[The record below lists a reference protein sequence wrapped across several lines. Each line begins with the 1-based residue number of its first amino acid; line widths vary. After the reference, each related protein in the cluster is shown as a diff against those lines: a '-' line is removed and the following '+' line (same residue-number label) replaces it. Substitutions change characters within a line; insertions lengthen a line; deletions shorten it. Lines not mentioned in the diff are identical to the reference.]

1 MILCIFLMF
10 IACGIFG
17 YSLNAINQ
25 IFDSFYKLDNE
36 KFKKMLTINTY
47 MKKKN
52 ISKDLQFQVRE
63 YLDYFWREYSED
75 VEE

>member
-1 MILCIFLMF
+1 
-10 IACGIFG
+10 
-17 YSLNAINQ
+17 
-25 IFDSFYKLDNE
+25 
-36 KFKKMLTINTY
+36 